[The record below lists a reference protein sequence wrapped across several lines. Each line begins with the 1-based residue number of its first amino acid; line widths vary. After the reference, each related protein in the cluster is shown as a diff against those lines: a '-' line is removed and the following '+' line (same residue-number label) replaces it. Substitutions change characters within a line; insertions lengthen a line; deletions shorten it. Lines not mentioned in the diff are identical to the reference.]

1 MGISLD
7 GLVSGLDTAKLIAS
21 LMAVEAIPQ
30 NILQGKYTSTQNYLK
45 TLQTLNSS
53 VAALAELGKN
63 GMKPDALALFSAIS
77 SDKSATV
84 TVGKGA
90 GATQLD
96 ITVDTL
102 AQSQQQVTAPMT
114 EWPSEPPV
122 LTVKAAD
129 GTLKEITADSGSISD
144 VVRAINAADA
154 GVQATRVAAGVDPG
168 TGETLYRLQLTATES
183 GAAGA
188 FTMYNA
194 AAAAVTAG
202 TATELSATT
211 IRTAA
216 DAEVTLWKGTAA
228 EQKITSSSNTFADLV
243 PGVSVTVSATSATP
257 ITVTV
262 ARDDAAIGKVAETL
276 IGKLNE
282 IFEFIDSKRTLTT
295 TTGADGKPVVAGG
308 VFSSDSTVRDVEQR
322 LLDAASAPIDGRSP
336 SEFGISITK
345 GGRMEFDAE
354 KFAKS
359 LAEDPGA
366 TQKALTTIT
375 TRLEEAART
384 ASDKYDGQI
393 TAKITGQ
400 TSLSKDITEQ
410 IADWDRRLASRE
422 ETLKR
427 TYSSLEVQ
435 LSKLNAQSSWIGS
448 QLAGLNAGNSQ

>member
-7 GLVSGLDTAKLIAS
+7 GLVSGLKTAELIKS

-30 NILQGKYTSTQNYLK
+30 AILQGKYTTTQNYLK
-45 TLQTLNSS
+45 TLQSLNSS
-53 VAALAELGKN
+53 VAKLAELGKN
-63 GMKPDALALFSAIS
+63 GLKADALELYAATS

-84 TVGKGA
+84 TIGKGA

-96 ITVDTL
+96 VTVEKL
-102 AQSQQQVTAPMT
+102 AQAQQIVTAPMV
-114 EWPSEPPV
+114 EWPTTPPV
-122 LTVKAAD
+122 LTIKSAD
-129 GTLKEITADSGSISD
+129 GTLKQITADSASMSD
-144 VVRAINAADA
+144 VVRAINAAET
-154 GVQATRVAAGVDPG
+154 GVQATRVPSGVDAV
-168 TGETLYRLQLTATES
+168 TGETTFRLQLTATET
-183 GAAGA
+183 GTKGA
-188 FTMYNA
+188 FTVYDGTSADA
-194 AAAAVTAG
+194 AAG
-202 TATELSATT
+202 TAPLLSATT
-211 IRTAA
+211 IRAGE
-216 DAEVTLWKGTAA
+216 DAEITLWKGTAA
-228 EQKITSSSNTFADLV
+228 AQTVTSSKNTFTDLV
-243 PGVSVTVSATSATP
+243 PGISVAVTAVSATP
-257 ITVTV
+257 ISITVT
-262 ARDDAAIGKVAETL
+262 RDDAAIGKVAETL
-276 IGKLNE
+276 IAKLNE

-308 VFSSDSTVRDVEQR
+308 VFSSDSTVRDVEQK

-345 GGRMEFDAE
+345 GGRMEFDSE

-359 LAEDPGA
+359 LAADPAA

-375 TRLEEAART
+375 ARLEESARL
-384 ASDKYDGQI
+384 ASDKYDGRI

-400 TSLSKDITEQ
+400 TNLSKDITTQ

-448 QLAGLNAGNSQ
+448 QLAGLNAGNS

>member
-30 NILQGKYTSTQNYLK
+30 NILQSKYTSTQNYLK

-63 GMKPDALALFSAIS
+63 GMKPDALALFSATS

-84 TVGKGA
+84 SVGKGA

-96 ITVDTL
+96 VIVDKL
-102 AQSQQQVTAPMT
+102 AQAQQLVTAPMT
-114 EWPSEPPV
+114 EWPNDPPV
-122 LTVKAAD
+122 LTIKAAD
-129 GTLKEITADSGSISD
+129 GTLTEITADSSSISD

-168 TGETLYRLQLTATES
+168 TGDTLYRLQLTATET
-183 GAAGA
+183 GTAGA
-188 FTMYNA
+188 FTMYEGSA
-194 AAAAVTAG
+194 AEVTAN
-202 TATELSATT
+202 TAPPLAATT
-211 IRTAA
+211 IRTAT
-216 DAEVTLWKGTAA
+216 DAEVTLWKGTPA
-228 EQKITSSSNTFADLV
+228 EQKITSGSNTFTDLV

-262 ARDDAAIGKVAETL
+262 SRDDAAIGKVAETL
-276 IGKLNE
+276 LAKLNE
-282 IFEFIDSKRTLTT
+282 VFEFIDSKRALST

-359 LAEDPGA
+359 LAADPGA

-375 TRLEEAART
+375 TRLEEAARL
-384 ASDKYDGQI
+384 ASDKYDGVI
-393 TAKITGQ
+393 TTKITGQ

-410 IADWDRRLASRE
+410 IANWDRRLASRE

-435 LSKLNAQSSWIGS
+435 LSKLNSQSSWIGS
-448 QLAGLNAGNSQ
+448 QLAGLNAGNS

>member
-7 GLVSGLDTAKLIAS
+7 GLVSGLGTAELIKS

-30 NILQGKYTSTQNYLK
+30 NILQNKYVSTQNYLK
-45 TLQTLNSS
+45 SLQTLNTSI
-53 VAALAELGKN
+53 AALAELGKN
-63 GMKPDALALFSAIS
+63 GMKPDALDLYTASS

-84 TVGKGA
+84 TVSNGA

-96 ITVDTL
+96 VTVEKL
-102 AQSQQQVTAPMT
+102 AQSQQLVTDAMAL
-114 EWPSEPPV
+114 WPTDPPV
-122 LTVKAAD
+122 LTIKAAD
-129 GTLKEITADSGSISD
+129 GTLTEITAESSSLFD
-144 VVRAINAADA
+144 VVSAINASDA
-154 GVQATRVAAGVDPG
+154 GVQATRVASGVDAV
-168 TGETLYRLQLTATES
+168 TGDTLYRLQLTAKES
-183 GAAGA
+183 GTAGA
-188 FTMYNA
+188 FTVYEGNEA
-194 AAAAVTAG
+194 GVSAG
-202 TATELSATT
+202 TAPLLTATT
-211 IRTAA
+211 IRSAEN
-216 DAEVTLWKGTAA
+216 AEVTLWKGTAA
-228 EQKITSSSNTFADLV
+228 AQTITSSSNTFTDLV
-243 PGVSVTVSATSATP
+243 PGISVAVTATSATP
-257 ITVTV
+257 ITVSV
-262 ARDDAAIGKVAETL
+262 VRDDAAIGKVAETL

-282 IFEFIDSKRTLTT
+282 IFDFIATKRTLTT
-295 TTGADGKPVVAGG
+295 TTGADGKPVVTGG
-308 VFSSDSTVRDVEQR
+308 VFSSDSTVRDSEQR
-322 LLDAASAPIDGRSP
+322 LITAASAPIDGRSP

-345 GGRMEFDAE
+345 DGRIEFDAE

-427 TYSSLEVQ
+427 TYAALEVQ

-448 QLAGLNAGNSQ
+448 QLSGLNAGNAA

>member
-53 VAALAELGKN
+53 IASLAELGKN
-63 GMKPDALALFSAIS
+63 GMKPDALALFSATS

-84 TVGKGA
+84 VVGKGA

-96 ITVDTL
+96 VTVDTL
-102 AQSQQQVTAPMT
+102 AQAQQLVTAPMPT
-114 EWPSEPPV
+114 WPSNPPV

-129 GTLKEITADSGSISD
+129 GTLKEITAASGSISD

-154 GVQATRVAAGVDPG
+154 GVQATRVAAGVDAG
-168 TGETLYRLQLTATES
+168 TGETLYRLQLTATETGS
-183 GAAGA
+183 AGA
-188 FTMYNA
+188 FTMCDGTA
-194 AAAAVTAG
+194 ATVTAG
-202 TATELSATT
+202 TAPVLSATT
-211 IRTAA
+211 IRAA
-216 DAEVTLWKGTAA
+216 SDAQVTLWKGTAA
-228 EQKITSSSNTFADLV
+228 EQTISSSSNTFADLV
-243 PGVSVTVSATSATP
+243 PGVSVTVSATSTTP
-257 ITVTV
+257 ITITV

-282 IFEFIDSKRTLTT
+282 IFEFIDSKRALTT

-345 GGRMEFDAE
+345 GGRMELDAE

-375 TRLEEAART
+375 TRLEEAARL

-393 TAKITGQ
+393 TSKITGQ

-410 IADWDRRLASRE
+410 IANWDRRLASRE

-427 TYSSLEVQ
+427 TYSALEVQ

-448 QLAGLNAGNSQ
+448 QLSGLNAGNSQ

>member
-1 MGISLD
+1 M
-7 GLVSGLDTAKLIAS
+7 
-21 LMAVEAIPQ
+21 
-30 NILQGKYTSTQNYLK
+30 
-45 TLQTLNSS
+45 
-53 VAALAELGKN
+53 
-63 GMKPDALALFSAIS
+63 
-77 SDKSATV
+77 
-84 TVGKGA
+84 VGKGA

-96 ITVDTL
+96 VTVDTL
-102 AQSQQQVTAPMT
+102 AQAQQLVTAPIPT
-114 EWPSEPPV
+114 WPSNPPV
-122 LTVKAAD
+122 LTVEAAD
-129 GTLKEITADSGSISD
+129 GTLKEITAASGSISD
-144 VVRAINAADA
+144 VGRAINAAEA
-154 GVQATRVAAGVDPG
+154 GVQATRVAAGVDAG
-168 TGETLYRLQLTATES
+168 TGETLYRLQLTATETGS
-183 GAAGA
+183 AGA
-188 FTMYNA
+188 FTMYDGTA
-194 AAAAVTAG
+194 ATVTAG
-202 TATELSATT
+202 TAPVLSATT
-211 IRTAA
+211 IRTAS
-216 DAEVTLWKGTAA
+216 DAQVTLWKGTAA
-228 EQKITSSSNTFADLV
+228 EQTISSSSNTFADLV
-243 PGVSVTVSATSATP
+243 PGVSVTVSATSTTP
-257 ITVTV
+257 ITITV

-282 IFEFIDSKRTLTT
+282 IFEFIDSKRALT

-345 GGRMEFDAE
+345 GGRMELDAE

-393 TAKITGQ
+393 TSKITGQ

-410 IADWDRRLASRE
+410 IANWDRRLASRE

-427 TYSSLEVQ
+427 TYSALEVQ

-448 QLAGLNAGNSQ
+448 QLSGLNAGNSQ

>member
-63 GMKPDALALFSAIS
+63 GMKPDALALFSAVS
-77 SDKSATV
+77 SDESATV

-96 ITVDTL
+96 ITVDAI
-102 AQSQQQVTAPMT
+102 AQSQQQVTAPMAT
-114 EWPSEPPV
+114 WPSDPPV

-129 GTLKEITADSGSISD
+129 GTLKEITADTSSISD

-188 FTMYNA
+188 FTIYNGG
-194 AAAAVTAG
+194 AAAVTAG
-202 TATELSATT
+202 TASELSVTT

-243 PGVSVTVSATSATP
+243 PGVSVTVSATSAVP
-257 ITVTV
+257 ITITI

-282 IFEFIDSKRTLTT
+282 IFEFIDSKRALST

-322 LLDAASAPIDGRSP
+322 LLDAASAPVDGRSP

-345 GGRMEFDAE
+345 EGRMELNAE

-375 TRLEEAART
+375 TRLEEAARL
-384 ASDKYDGQI
+384 ASDKYDGQL
-393 TAKITGQ
+393 TSKITGQ

-410 IADWDRRLASRE
+410 IANWDRRLASRE

-427 TYSSLEVQ
+427 TYSTLEVQ

-448 QLAGLNAGNSQ
+448 QLSGLNAGNSQ

>member
-7 GLVSGLDTAKLIAS
+7 GLVSGLNTADLIKS

-30 NILQGKYTSTQNYLK
+30 NILQNKYVSTQNYLK
-45 TLQTLNSS
+45 SLQTLNTS

-63 GMKPDALALFSAIS
+63 GLKPDALDLYTASS

-84 TVGKGA
+84 TVSKGA

-96 ITVDTL
+96 VTVEKL
-102 AQSQQQVTAPMT
+102 AQSQQLVTDAMAL
-114 EWPSEPPV
+114 WPTDPPV
-122 LTVKAAD
+122 LTFKAAD
-129 GTLKEITADSGSISD
+129 GTLTEITAESSSMFD
-144 VVRAINAADA
+144 VVSAINAADA
-154 GVQATRVAAGVDPG
+154 GVQATRVASGVDAV
-168 TGETLYRLQLTATES
+168 TGDTLYRLQLTAKES
-183 GAAGA
+183 GTEGA
-188 FTMYNA
+188 FTVYEGSE
-194 AAAAVTAG
+194 AAVTAG
-202 TATELSATT
+202 TAGQLTATT
-211 IRTAA
+211 IRSAEN
-216 DAEVTLWKGTAA
+216 AEVTLWKGTAA
-228 EQKITSSSNTFADLV
+228 AQTITSSSNTFTDLV
-243 PGVSVTVSATSATP
+243 PGISVAVTATSATP

-282 IFEFIDSKRTLTT
+282 IFDFIATKRTLTT
-295 TTGADGKPVVAGG
+295 TTGADGKPVVTGG
-308 VFSSDSTVRDVEQR
+308 VFSSDSTVRDAEQR
-322 LLDAASAPIDGRSP
+322 LITAASAPIDGRSP

-345 GGRMEFDAE
+345 GGRIEFDAA

-366 TQKALTTIT
+366 TQKALTAIT
-375 TRLEEAART
+375 SRLEEAART

-427 TYSSLEVQ
+427 TYSALEVQ

-448 QLAGLNAGNSQ
+448 QLSGLNAGNSQ